1 MDNSGGVWERGG
13 SPPVP
18 QKSLSRARAGRW
30 PCTGKACG
38 RGTSIAPLASRRS
51 ERRNGGGESFW
62 RGAAPNVAQ
71 PVEVP
76 RAWPP
81 WGFEQRREAVWRA
94 RERAEDA
101 LDILC
106 MRGVPMPLTKRR
118 LESACE
124 GVGLSI
130 AVYTAVRRTNCPSGS
145 RSVLTHKGLPRRTC
159 NRCATGKDAD
169 RIRLLPH

>member
-1 MDNSGGVWERGG
+1 MGEGGVAARPAEIA
-13 SPPVP
+13 
-18 QKSLSRARAGRW
+18 KSRTRREMAVYGEGVRQRDIDRAARAEENREA
-30 PCTGKACG
+30 KRR
-38 RGTSIAPLASRRS
+38 RGELL
-51 ERRNGGGESFW
+51 E
-62 RGAAPNVAQ
+62 GAAPTVAQ

-106 MRGVPMPLTKRR
+106 RRGVPMPLTKRR

-124 GVGLSI
+124 GEGLSI

-159 NRCATGKDAD
+159 SRCATGKDAD

>member
-1 MDNSGGVWERGG
+1 MDKSSGVGARGVAARPAE
-13 SPPVP
+13 SA
-18 QKSLSRARAGRW
+18 KSRTRREMAVYGEGVRQRDIDRAARAEENREA
-30 PCTGKACG
+30 KRR
-38 RGTSIAPLASRRS
+38 RGELL
-51 ERRNGGGESFW
+51 E
-62 RGAAPNVAQ
+62 GAAPTVAQ

-106 MRGVPMPLTKRR
+106 RRGVPMPLTKRR

-124 GVGLSI
+124 GERASQSRCTRPSDG
-130 AVYTAVRRTNCPSGS
+130 RTVPRDPG
-145 RSVLTHKGLPRRTC
+145 RS
-159 NRCATGKDAD
+159 
-169 RIRLLPH
+169 

>member
-1 MDNSGGVWERGG
+1 MAVYGEGVR
-13 SPPVP
+13 
-18 QKSLSRARAGRW
+18 QRDIDRAARAEENREA
-30 PCTGKACG
+30 KRR
-38 RGTSIAPLASRRS
+38 RGELL
-51 ERRNGGGESFW
+51 E
-62 RGAAPNVAQ
+62 GAAPNVAQ

-106 MRGVPMPLTKRR
+106 RRGVPMPLTKRR

-124 GVGLSI
+124 GEGLSI
-130 AVYTAVRRTNCPSGS
+130 AVYTAVR
-145 RSVLTHKGLPRRTC
+145 H
-159 NRCATGKDAD
+159 
-169 RIRLLPH
+169 I